1 MQKEIKKEFIYT
13 FQLSKLVIFTVRYT
27 TVGNNKNPY
36 FATTASEF
44 IKSKRDFSRCGQCQ
58 NDLLSGSALEF
69 YKKYDNL
76 HLKDLSLSEY
86 NNIIIDLEK
95 LKQKY
100 NFIDSD
106 RFYNQVELSKLKLK

>member
-1 MQKEIKKEFIYT
+1 MKNEIKKEFIYT
-13 FQLSKLVIFTVRYT
+13 FQLSKLIIFTVRYT
-27 TVGNNKNPY
+27 TVGSNKNPY

-58 NDLLSGSALEF
+58 NDVLSAIALEF
-69 YKKYDNL
+69 YTKYANL
-76 HLKDLSLSEY
+76 HLKDLTLNEY
-86 NNIIIDLEK
+86 NKIIIDLEK

-100 NFIDSD
+100 NFIDND